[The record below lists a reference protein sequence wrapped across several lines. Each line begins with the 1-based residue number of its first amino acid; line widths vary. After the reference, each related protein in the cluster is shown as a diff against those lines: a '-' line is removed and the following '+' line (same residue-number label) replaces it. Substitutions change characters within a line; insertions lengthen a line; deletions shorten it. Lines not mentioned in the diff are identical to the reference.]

1 MTPLKMTRR
10 LALAGAA
17 WLALGAAA
25 QAQDAAAI
33 HKRALVLDSHADVLL
48 PTTIKRYYDTDGEW
62 HTSIAKLQAGGV
74 DAIVYSVAVSTGPRT
89 PEGYAAARK
98 EADERLAIIRALPAQ
113 SGGKAVLAYTADD
126 VRKIVADG
134 KIAVII
140 SFQNAHSL
148 AGDLANFDHFY
159 EGGVRVAALNHAGN
173 TVFADSSRPQAG
185 AGEENGGLSALGKAA
200 VAKFN
205 DLGVLIDVSQLTKAG
220 VLQTIAL
227 SRAPVV
233 ATHSSI
239 YSISPDPRNLS
250 DEELDAIKANGGVV
264 QLTPFN
270 RYLVPKPGDYE
281 DNVRALRRKYGLDD
295 TKLGYGGSEKLADA
309 DRVAFLTAFDNL
321 YPQATVKDFVDH
333 IDYVVKRIG
342 VDHAGVG
349 TDFNHG
355 SGINGFH
362 RSNESPA
369 VTAELVKRGYSEA
382 DIDKIWS
389 GNFLRALAAAQAAA
403 KK

>member
-1 MTPLKMTRR
+1 MTRR
-10 LALAGAA
+10 LALAGVA
-17 WLALGAAA
+17 WIALGAAA
-25 QAQDAAAI
+25 HAQDAAAI
-33 HKRALVLDSHADVLL
+33 HKRALVLDSHVDVL
-48 PTTIKRYYDTDGEW
+48 PPGTILRYFDKDGES
-62 HTSIAKLQAGGV
+62 HTSLAKLRAGGV
-74 DAIVYSVAVSTGPRT
+74 DAVVYAVAVSTGPRT

-98 EADERLAIIRALPAQ
+98 DADVRLAYIQGLPAE
-113 SGGKAVLAYTADD
+113 SGGQIVLAYTADD

-140 SFQNAHSL
+140 GFQNAHSL
-148 AGDLANFDHFY
+148 GGDLANFDHFY
-159 EGGVRVAALNHAGN
+159 QGGVRVAALNHAGN

-185 AGEENGGLSALGKAA
+185 AGEENGGLSSLGKAA
-200 VAKFN
+200 VARFN
-205 DLGVLIDVSQLTKAG
+205 DLGVLIDVSQLTKAA

-233 ATHSSI
+233 ATHSSVFA
-239 YSISPDPRNLS
+239 ISPDPRNLS

-270 RYLVPKPGDYE
+270 RYLVPKPADYE

-295 TKLGYGGSEKLADA
+295 TKLGYGGSEKFAEA

-355 SGINGFH
+355 SGINGYH
-362 RSNESPA
+362 NAAETPA

-389 GNFLRALAAAQAAA
+389 GNFLRVLAAAQAAA

>member
-1 MTPLKMTRR
+1 MTRLSLTRR
-10 LALAGAA
+10 LALAGVA
-17 WLALGAAA
+17 WMALGAAA

-33 HKRALVLDSHADVLL
+33 HQRALVLDSHVDVL
-48 PTTIKRYYDTDGEW
+48 PPGTILRYFDKDGTS
-62 HTSIAKLQAGGV
+62 HTSLAKLKAGGV
-74 DAIVYSVAVSTGPRT
+74 DAVVYAVAVSTGPRT

-98 EADERLAIIRALPAQ
+98 DADVRLAEIQAMPAE
-113 SGGKAVLAYTADD
+113 SKGEIAIAYTADD
-126 VRKIVADG
+126 VRKIVAAG
-134 KIAVII
+134 KVAVII
-140 SFQNAHSL
+140 GFQNAHSL
-148 AGDLANFDHFY
+148 GGDLANFDHFY

-200 VAKFN
+200 VSRFN
-205 DLGVLIDVSQLTKAG
+205 DLGVLIDVSQLTKAA

-233 ATHSSI
+233 ATHSSVFA
-239 YSISPDPRNLS
+239 ISPDPRNLS

-270 RYLVPKPGDYE
+270 RYLVPKPADYE

-295 TKLGYGGSEKLADA
+295 TKLGYGGSEKFAEA

-342 VDHAGVG
+342 VDHVGVG

-362 RSNESPA
+362 NAADAPA

-389 GNFLRALAAAQAAA
+389 GNFLRALAAAQAA